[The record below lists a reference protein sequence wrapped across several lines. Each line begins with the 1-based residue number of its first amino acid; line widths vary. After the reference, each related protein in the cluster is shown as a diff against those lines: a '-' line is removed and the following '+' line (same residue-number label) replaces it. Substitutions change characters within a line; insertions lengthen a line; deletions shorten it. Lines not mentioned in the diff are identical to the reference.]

1 MGREKQQG
9 WLSVIDY
16 PPNSNNGSASVNMLS
31 KIAALSFFLLFPGFL
46 IYHQLLAMEL
56 LQPFIRGLYG
66 PVSLASLLAFLV
78 LLPWNRDWLGSWVKE
93 RYVWYVLV
101 FLLYTLVWTVAHY
114 LTLAGENIQLAT
126 PQSLQTIIF
135 WACLFLIGL
144 LLPVES
150 RALKWMFFVV
160 FLLVLLFLLYFSIST
175 GKFTFRANWFYGQWG
190 DDVATHQGYSRSAL
204 VILLFLLAVF
214 TGIKVRIGLI
224 LSGAFVLFILAS
236 RADFSAFLVVC
247 LALSVIFGIKKPMY
261 FLVAPIFF
269 LVLSGMFLVAANI
282 DDRMTM
288 IRLTRQL
295 EIFNLFEAASWT
307 NRMKLQEI
315 ALEQIA
321 AHPLTGQFG
330 GHVTAAGHTGKY
342 AHNALSAWVSYGFF
356 GFFMYLGLSVVAFWV
371 SARRFVLQGQDAP
384 VWIFAFLLNLLCL
397 LLVMVAR
404 SVYWPL
410 PALGWGLV
418 AQGLINS
425 CSRARAKPP

>member
-1 MGREKQQG
+1 M
-9 WLSVIDY
+9 IDY
-16 PPNSNNGSASVNMLS
+16 PPNSDNGSASMNVLS

-78 LLPWNRDWLGSWVKE
+78 LLPWHWDLLRPWVKE
-93 RYVWYVLV
+93 RYVLCVLV
-101 FLLYTLVWTVAHY
+101 FLLYTLIWTVAHY
-114 LTLAGENIQLAT
+114 LSMAGENVQLAT
-126 PQSLQTIIF
+126 PQSLQTIVF
-135 WACLFLIGL
+135 WACLFLTGL
-144 LLPVES
+144 LLPLES
-150 RALKWMFFVV
+150 KALKRMFFVV
-160 FLLVLLFLLYFSIST
+160 FLLTLLFLLYFSIST
-175 GKFTFRANWFYGQWG
+175 GKLTFRANWFYGQWEN
-190 DDVATHQGYSRSAL
+190 DVATHQGYSRSAL
-204 VILLFLLAVF
+204 VILLFLLAVC
-214 TGIKVRIGLI
+214 TGIKTRICLI
-224 LSGAFVLFILAS
+224 LSGAFVLFMLAS

-247 LALSVIFGIKKPMY
+247 LALSVIFGIKKPLY

-295 EIFNLFEAASWT
+295 EIFNLFEAASWV
-307 NRMKLQEI
+307 NRLKLQEI

-330 GHVTAAGHTGKY
+330 GHITAAGHVGKY

-356 GFFMYLGLSVVAFWV
+356 GFFMYLGLIVTAFWV
-371 SARRFVLQGQDAP
+371 SVRRFVLKRQDAP
-384 VWIFAFLLNLLCL
+384 VWIFAFLLNFLCL
-397 LLVMVAR
+397 FLVMAAR

-425 CSRARAKPP
+425 RSGARMKPP

>member
-1 MGREKQQG
+1 MSGEKRKS
-9 WLSVIDY
+9 WPPVIDY
-16 PPNSNNGSASVNMLS
+16 PPNSDSASASVKMLS

-78 LLPWNRDWLGSWVKE
+78 LLPWRRDLLRPWVRE
-93 RYVWYVLV
+93 RYVLYVLV

-114 LTLAGENIQLAT
+114 LLQASENIQLAT
-126 PQSLQTIIF
+126 PQSLQTIVF
-135 WACLFLIGL
+135 WACLFLTGL
-144 LLPVES
+144 LLPLES
-150 RALKWMFFVV
+150 KALKRMFFAV
-160 FLLVLLFLLYFSIST
+160 FLLTLLFLLHFSISA
-175 GKFTFRANWFYGQWG
+175 GKLTFRANWFYGQWG
-190 DDVATHQGYSRSAL
+190 GDVATHQGYSRSAL

-214 TGIKVRIGLI
+214 TGIKIRIGLI
-224 LSGAFVLFILAS
+224 LSGAFVLFMLAS

-247 LALSVIFGIKKPMY
+247 FALSVIFGVKKPVY
-261 FLVAPIFF
+261 FLVLPIFF
-269 LVLSGMFLVAANI
+269 LVLAGMFLVAANI

-295 EIFNLFEAASWT
+295 EIFNLVEATSWT

-321 AHPLTGQFG
+321 AYPLTGQFG
-330 GHVTAAGHTGKY
+330 GHVTDAGHTGKY
-342 AHNALSAWVSYGFF
+342 AHDALSAWVSYGFF
-356 GFFMYLGLSVVAFWV
+356 GFFVYLGLIVVAFWV
-371 SARRFVLQGQDAP
+371 SARRFILKGQEAP
-384 VWIFAFLLNLLCL
+384 VWIFAFLLNFLCL
-397 LLVMVAR
+397 LSVMGAR

-425 CSRARAKPP
+425 RSGARAKPP

>member
-1 MGREKQQG
+1 
-9 WLSVIDY
+9 
-16 PPNSNNGSASVNMLS
+16 MLS
-31 KIAALSFFLLFPGFL
+31 KIAAISFFLLFPGFL

-56 LQPFIRGLYG
+56 WQPFIRGLYG
-66 PVSLASLLAFLV
+66 PVSLASLVAFLV
-78 LLPWNRDWLGSWVKE
+78 LLPWNRDLLRACGKE
-93 RYVWYVLV
+93 RYVLYVLV

-114 LTLAGENIQLAT
+114 LVQAGENMQLAT

-135 WACLFLIGL
+135 WACLFLTGL
-144 LLPVES
+144 LLPLES
-150 RALKWMFFVV
+150 KALKRMFFAV
-160 FLLVLLFLLYFSIST
+160 FLLALLFLLHFSISA
-175 GKFTFRANWFYGQWG
+175 GQLTFRANWFYGQWG
-190 DDVATHQGYSRSAL
+190 GDVATHQGYSRSAL

-224 LSGAFVLFILAS
+224 LSGAFVLFMLAS

-247 LALSVIFGIKKPMY
+247 LALSVIFGIKKPVY

-295 EIFNLFEAASWT
+295 EIFNLFEATSWA

-321 AHPLTGQFG
+321 ANPLTGQFG
-330 GHVTAAGHTGKY
+330 GHVTDAGHTGKY
-342 AHNALSAWVSYGFF
+342 AHNVLSAWVSYGFF
-356 GFFMYLGLSVVAFWV
+356 GFFVYLGLIVVAFWV
-371 SARRFVLQGQDAP
+371 SARRFVLKRHDAP
-384 VWIFAFLLNLLCL
+384 VWIFAFLLNFLCL
-397 LLVMVAR
+397 LLVMGAR

-425 CSRARAKPP
+425 RAGARAKPS

>member
-1 MGREKQQG
+1 M
-9 WLSVIDY
+9 IDY
-16 PPNSNNGSASVNMLS
+16 LPNPDSSSVSVKMLS

-46 IYHQLLAMEL
+46 LYHQLLAMEL

-78 LLPWNRDWLGSWVKE
+78 LLPWRRDWLRPWAKE
-93 RYVWYVLV
+93 RYVLYVLV
-101 FLLYTLVWTVAHY
+101 FLLYTIVWTVAHY
-114 LTLAGENIQLAT
+114 LSMASENIQLAT
-126 PQSLQTIIF
+126 PQSLRTIVF
-135 WACLFLIGL
+135 WACLFLTGL
-144 LLPVES
+144 LLPLES
-150 RALKWMFFVV
+150 KALKWMFFVV
-160 FLLVLLFLLYFSIST
+160 FLLAFLFLLHFSISVGT
-175 GKFTFRANWFYGQWG
+175 LTFRANWFYGQWG
-190 DDVATHQGYSRSAL
+190 NDVATHQGYSRSAL

-214 TGIKVRIGLI
+214 PGIKVRIGLI
-224 LSGAFVLFILAS
+224 LGGAFVLFMLAS

-247 LALSVIFGIKKPMY
+247 LALSVIFGIKKPLY

-269 LVLSGMFLVAANI
+269 LVLSGMFLVATNV

-288 IRLTRQL
+288 LRLTRQL
-295 EIFNLFEAASWT
+295 EIFDLHEATSWI

-356 GFFMYLGLSVVAFWV
+356 GFFMYLGLIVVAFGV
-371 SARRFVLQGQDAP
+371 SAHRFLLKGQEAP

-397 LLVMVAR
+397 LSVVAAR

-425 CSRARAKPP
+425 HSGARAKTP

>member
-1 MGREKQQG
+1 
-9 WLSVIDY
+9 
-16 PPNSNNGSASVNMLS
+16 MLS

-46 IYHQLLAMEL
+46 LYHQLLAMEL

-78 LLPWNRDWLGSWVKE
+78 LLPWRRDWLRSCVKE
-93 RYVWYVLV
+93 RYVLYVLV
-101 FLLYTLVWTVAHY
+101 FLFYTLVWTVAHY
-114 LTLAGENIQLAT
+114 LIMADENIQLAA
-126 PQSLQTIIF
+126 PQSLQTIVF
-135 WACLFLIGL
+135 WACLFLTGL
-144 LLPVES
+144 LLPLES
-150 RALKWMFFVV
+150 KALKRMFFVV
-160 FLLVLLFLLYFSIST
+160 FLLALLFLLHFSLST
-175 GKFTFRANWFYGQWG
+175 GKLTFRANWFYGQWG

-224 LSGAFVLFILAS
+224 LSGAFVLFMLAS

-247 LALSVIFGIKKPMY
+247 LALSVVFGIKKPLY

-269 LVLSGMFLVAANI
+269 LVLSGMFLVATNI

-295 EIFNLFEAASWT
+295 EIFNLFEATSWT
-307 NRMKLQEI
+307 NRMKLQES

-330 GHVTAAGHTGKY
+330 GHVTDAGHAGKY

-356 GFFMYLGLSVVAFWV
+356 GFFIYLGLSVVALWV
-371 SARRFVLQGQDAP
+371 SARRFILKGQESP
-384 VWIFAFLLNLLCL
+384 VWVFAFLLNLLCL
-397 LLVMVAR
+397 LLVMAAR

-410 PALGWGLV
+410 PALGWGLA

-425 CSRARAKPP
+425 RPETRAKPP

>member
-1 MGREKQQG
+1 
-9 WLSVIDY
+9 
-16 PPNSNNGSASVNMLS
+16 MLS
-31 KIAALSFFLLFPGFL
+31 KIAAISFFLLFPGFL

-56 LQPFIRGLYG
+56 WQPSIRGLYG

-78 LLPWNRDWLGSWVKE
+78 LLPRNRGWLGPCLKE
-93 RYVWYVLV
+93 RYVLSVLV

-114 LTLAGENIQLAT
+114 LFLTGENIQLAT

-135 WACLFLIGL
+135 WACLFLTGL
-144 LLPVES
+144 LLPLES
-150 RALKWMFFVV
+150 KALKWMFFVV
-160 FLLVLLFLLYFSIST
+160 FLLALLFLLHFSIST
-175 GKFTFRANWFYGQWG
+175 GKLTFRANWFYGQWG

-224 LSGAFVLFILAS
+224 LSGAFVLFMLAS

-247 LALSVIFGIKKPMY
+247 LALSVIFGIKKPLY
-261 FLVAPIFF
+261 FLILPIFF

-282 DDRMTM
+282 DDHITM
-288 IRLTRQL
+288 ILLTRQL
-295 EIFNLFEAASWT
+295 EIFNLFEATSWT

-330 GHVTAAGHTGKY
+330 GHVTAAGHIGKY

-356 GFFMYLGLSVVAFWV
+356 GFFMYLGLIGVAFWV
-371 SARRFVLQGQDAP
+371 SAHRFILKGQDAP

-397 LLVMVAR
+397 LLVMGAR

-410 PALGWGLV
+410 PALGWGLA

-425 CSRARAKPP
+425 RSGARAKPP

>member
-1 MGREKQQG
+1 M
-9 WLSVIDY
+9 IDY
-16 PPNSNNGSASVNMLS
+16 PPNSDSGSISANMLS

-46 IYHQLLAMEL
+46 LYHQLLAMEL

-78 LLPWNRDWLGSWVKE
+78 LLPWRRDWLRSCVKE
-93 RYVWYVLV
+93 RYVLYVLV
-101 FLLYTLVWTVAHY
+101 FLFYTLVWTVAHY
-114 LTLAGENIQLAT
+114 LIMADENIQLAA
-126 PQSLQTIIF
+126 PQSLQTIVF
-135 WACLFLIGL
+135 WACLFLTGL
-144 LLPVES
+144 LLPLES
-150 RALKWMFFVV
+150 KALKWIFFFV
-160 FLLVLLFLLYFSIST
+160 FLLALLFLLHFSIST
-175 GKFTFRANWFYGQWG
+175 GELTFRANWFYGLWG
-190 DDVATHQGYSRSAL
+190 DNLATHQGYSRSAL

-224 LSGAFVLFILAS
+224 LSGAFVLFMLAS

-247 LALSVIFGIKKPMY
+247 LALSVIFGIKKPLY

-288 IRLTRQL
+288 ILLTRQL
-295 EIFNLFEAASWT
+295 EIFNLFESASWA

-330 GHVTAAGHTGKY
+330 GHVTDAGHIGKY

-356 GFFMYLGLSVVAFWV
+356 GFFIYLGLSVVALWV
-371 SARRFVLQGQDAP
+371 SARRFILKGQESP
-384 VWIFAFLLNLLCL
+384 VWIFAFLLNLFCL
-397 LLVMVAR
+397 LLVMAAR

-418 AQGLINS
+418 AQGLIS
-425 CSRARAKPP
+425 LRPETRAKPP

>member
-1 MGREKQQG
+1 MDREKQKG
-9 WLSVIDY
+9 WPPVIDY
-16 PPNSNNGSASVNMLS
+16 PPNSDNGSASVKMLS

-56 LQPFIRGLYG
+56 WQPFIRGLFG

-78 LLPWNRDWLGSWVKE
+78 LLPWRRDWLRLCIKE
-93 RYVWYVLV
+93 RYVLCVLV

-114 LTLAGENIQLAT
+114 LSMTGENIQLAT
-126 PQSLQTIIF
+126 PQSLQTIVF
-135 WACLFLIGL
+135 WACLFLTGL
-144 LLPVES
+144 LLPLES
-150 RALKWMFFVV
+150 KALKRMFFVV
-160 FLLVLLFLLYFSIST
+160 FLLALLFLLHFCIST
-175 GKFTFRANWFYGQWG
+175 GELTFRATWFYGQWG
-190 DDVATHQGYSRSAL
+190 GDVATHQGYSRSAL

-214 TGIKVRIGLI
+214 TEIKVRIGLI
-224 LSGAFVLFILAS
+224 LSGAFVLFMLAS
-236 RADFSAFLVVC
+236 RADFSAFLVLC
-247 LALSVIFGIKKPMY
+247 LALSVIFGIKKPLY
-261 FLVAPIFF
+261 FLVPPIFF
-269 LVLSGMFLVAANI
+269 LILLGMFLVEATI
-282 DDRMTM
+282 DDHMTM

-295 EIFNLFEAASWT
+295 EIVSLSEATSWI

-321 AHPLTGQFG
+321 AHPLIGQFG

-371 SARRFVLQGQDAP
+371 SARHFVLKRQDAP
-384 VWIFAFLLNLLCL
+384 VWIFAFLLNLFCL
-397 LLVMVAR
+397 LLVLAAR

-410 PALGWGLV
+410 PALGWGLA

-425 CSRARAKPP
+425 RSGARMKPP

>member
-1 MGREKQQG
+1 M
-9 WLSVIDY
+9 IDY
-16 PPNSNNGSASVNMLS
+16 PPNSDNGSASVNMLS

-56 LQPFIRGLYG
+56 WQPFIRGLFG

-78 LLPWNRDWLGSWVKE
+78 LLPWNRDWLGPRVKE
-93 RYVWYVLV
+93 RYVLCVLV

-114 LTLAGENIQLAT
+114 LTLSGENIKLAT

-135 WACLFLIGL
+135 WACLFLTGL
-144 LLPVES
+144 LLPLES
-150 RALKWMFFVV
+150 RALKWMFFVI
-160 FLLVLLFLLYFSIST
+160 FLLALFFLLHFSISA
-175 GKFTFRANWFYGQWG
+175 GELTFRANWFYGQWG

-224 LSGAFVLFILAS
+224 LSGAFVLFMLAS

-247 LALSVIFGIKKPMY
+247 LALSVIFGIKKPLY

-269 LVLSGMFLVAANI
+269 LVLSGMFLVAQSL
-282 DDRMTM
+282 DDRLTM
-288 IRLTRQL
+288 LHLTRQL
-295 EIFNLFEAASWT
+295 EIFNLFEATSWI

-330 GHVTAAGHTGKY
+330 GHVTAAGHVGKY
-342 AHNALSAWVSYGFF
+342 SHNALSAWVSYGFF

-371 SARRFVLQGQDAP
+371 SARHFVLKKQEAP
-384 VWIFAFLLNLLCL
+384 VWIFAFLLNLFCL
-397 LLVMVAR
+397 LLVLAAR

-410 PALGWGLV
+410 PALGWGLA

-425 CSRARAKPP
+425 RSGARARPP

>member
-1 MGREKQQG
+1 M
-9 WLSVIDY
+9 IDY
-16 PPNSNNGSASVNMLS
+16 PPNSDNGSASVNMLS

-56 LQPFIRGLYG
+56 LQPFIRGLFG

-78 LLPWNRDWLGSWVKE
+78 LLPWHRDWLRLCVKE

-114 LTLAGENIQLAT
+114 LIRAGENIQLAT
-126 PQSLQTIIF
+126 PQSLQTIVF

-144 LLPVES
+144 LLPLES
-150 RALKWMFFVV
+150 KVLKRMSFAV
-160 FLLVLLFLLYFSIST
+160 FLLTLLFLLHFSIST
-175 GKFTFRANWFYGQWG
+175 GKLTFRANWFYGQWG
-190 DDVATHQGYSRSAL
+190 GDVATHQGYSRSAL

-214 TGIKVRIGLI
+214 TGIKARIGLI
-224 LSGAFVLFILAS
+224 LSGFFILFMLAS
-236 RADFSAFLVVC
+236 RADFSAFLIVC
-247 LALSVIFGIKKPMY
+247 LALSVIFGIKKPLY
-261 FLVAPIFF
+261 FLVAPVFF

-295 EIFNLFEAASWT
+295 EIFNLFEATSWI
-307 NRMKLQEI
+307 NRMKLQKI

-356 GFFMYLGLSVVAFWV
+356 GFFVYLGLSVVAFWV
-371 SARRFVLQGQDAP
+371 SARHFVLKRQDAP

-410 PALGWGLV
+410 PALGWGLA

-425 CSRARAKPP
+425 RSGARARPP

>member
-1 MGREKQQG
+1 M
-9 WLSVIDY
+9 IDY
-16 PPNSNNGSASVNMLS
+16 PPNADNGSASVNMLS
-31 KIAALSFFLLFPGFL
+31 KIAAISFFLLFPGFL

-56 LQPFIRGLYG
+56 LQPFIRGLFG

-78 LLPWNRDWLGSWVKE
+78 LLPWNRDWLRACLKE
-93 RYVWYVLV
+93 RYVLYGLI
-101 FLLYTLVWTVAHY
+101 FLFYTLVWTVAHY
-114 LTLAGENIQLAT
+114 LLRTGENMRLAT
-126 PQSLQTIIF
+126 PQSLQTIVF
-135 WACLFLIGL
+135 WACLFLTGL
-144 LLPVES
+144 LLPLES
-150 RALKWMFFVV
+150 KALKRMFFVV
-160 FLLVLLFLLYFSIST
+160 FLLTLLFLLHFSISA
-175 GKFTFRANWFYGQWG
+175 GQLTFRANWFYGQWG
-190 DDVATHQGYSRSAL
+190 ADVATHQGYSRSAL
-204 VILLFLLAVF
+204 VILLFLLAVCA
-214 TGIKVRIGLI
+214 GIKVRIGLI
-224 LSGAFVLFILAS
+224 LSGAFVLFMLAS

-247 LALSVIFGIKKPMY
+247 LALSMIFGIKKPVY
-261 FLVAPIFF
+261 FLVLPIFF

-295 EIFNLFEAASWT
+295 EIFNLFEATSWT

-330 GHVTAAGHTGKY
+330 GHITDAGHIGKY

-356 GFFMYLGLSVVAFWV
+356 GFFIYLGLSVVALWV
-371 SARRFVLQGQDAP
+371 SARRFVLKGQDAP

-397 LLVMVAR
+397 LLVMGAR

-410 PALGWGLV
+410 PALGWGLA

-425 CSRARAKPP
+425 RSGARAKPS